1 MTDAYALSYEGGN
14 GPTVRACATINDP
27 HSVLASTVVRGSWAG
42 SSEEALK
49 SLLRALVAETE
60 AELAKML
67 EPLRQQLETLRYE
80 RGQLKEQC
88 ADLEV
93 EVGALRQQLETPT
106 AREPENDDL
115 TAIALRRRNREL
127 SVEVDWLRAKMSHVD
142 KITNDLIDL
151 VGDPGERT

>member
-1 MTDAYALSYEGGN
+1 MTDAYALSYEGGS

-27 HSVLASTVVRGSWAG
+27 HSVLASIVVRGSWAG

-49 SLLRALVAETE
+49 SLLRALVVETE
-60 AELAKML
+60 AKLTKML

-80 RGQLKEQC
+80 RGQLEEQC
-88 ADLEV
+88 DDLEV
-93 EVGALRQQLETPT
+93 EVGALRQQLEN
-106 AREPENDDL
+106 ARGQQPENDDL
-115 TAIALRRRNREL
+115 AAIALRRRNQEL
-127 SVEVDWLRAKMSHVD
+127 SVEVACLRAKMSRVD